1 MTRRSTPNG
10 RAIAA
15 RTRELAR
22 ALAEA
27 RVRYWAS
34 LLARP
39 QLCAPIVWAVK
50 LEVET
55 GGWDQRL
62 AVLVRLARRKVET
75 RRVADAQRYER
86 ACLRAA
92 EWLSLQDLDCKV
104 ANACTDA
111 IALWS
116 GRRLPP
122 GHRWAGERICPPR
135 TYSQTWRR
143 YWQGVEHG
151 RRERERL
158 RNAIVTLNE
167 GLVIH
172 YVQSRGQWMIRD
184 GENGRSSL
192 DRSDLQQHA
201 REGLM
206 VAANRY
212 DPEKKAPRTGGLIQF
227 STYATWWMRHHV
239 DRAYQQG
246 AAQIRV
252 PLATQVLAYKVSRL
266 LDRWP
271 DAGPEQLA
279 MRLWSSRKNA
289 TPWPQLEP
297 KVRAREVERA
307 AEALTCIGW
316 HYASLDAPMGHQE
329 GRALTFADMTPD
341 QAVHGDE
348 RRGFSRVP
356 AAWLDEQLDQD
367 RVLVRMLAMLDGLD
381 PEARDVVG
389 AAFGFD
395 GEPQTL
401 AQIARRRQIPR
412 ERVEQ
417 IHHRALA
424 TMRAHLETAR
434 P

>member
-1 MTRRSTPNG
+1 MTRRSTAAG
-10 RAIAA
+10 RAIAT

-22 ALAEA
+22 ELAGA

-34 LLARP
+34 ILARP
-39 QLCAPIVWAVK
+39 QLCGPIVWAVK

-75 RRVADAQRYER
+75 RRVGDAQRYER

-92 EWLSLQDLDCKV
+92 EWLAQQDLDCRV
-104 ANACTDA
+104 ANACVDT

-116 GRRLPP
+116 GRRLPEA
-122 GHRWAGERICPPR
+122 HRWAGERLYPAR
-135 TYSQTWRR
+135 TYSLTWRR

-151 RRERERL
+151 RRHREKL
-158 RNAIVTLNE
+158 RNAIVVMNE

-184 GENGRSSL
+184 GENGRSNL
-192 DRSDLQQHA
+192 DRQDLQQHA

-206 VAANRY
+206 TAANRF
-212 DPEKKAPRTGGLIQF
+212 DPERRDPKTGRPIQF

-246 AAQIRV
+246 AAQVRL
-252 PLATQVLAYKVSRL
+252 PLATQVAVYKLGRL

-271 DAGPEQLA
+271 EMPPEELARRAKLSVDKTLDALGYL
-279 MRLWSSRKNA
+279 
-289 TPWPQLEP
+289 
-297 KVRAREVERA
+297 
-307 AEALTCIGW
+307 GW
-316 HYASLDAPMGHQE
+316 HVSSLDAPVGWHE
-329 GRALTFADMTPD
+329 GRALTLADVTADQGYEGNERNGFAL
-341 QAVHGDE
+341 
-348 RRGFSRVP
+348 RP
-356 AAWLDEQLDQD
+356 APWLDEQLDQD
-367 RVLVRMLAMLDGLD
+367 RIAVRLLALLEGLD
-381 PEARDVVG
+381 PEAQEIVRDTM
-389 AAFGFD
+389 GFD

-401 AQIARRRQIPR
+401 AQIARRRQMPR

-424 TMRAHLETAR
+424 NLRAHLTQETAA